1 VPQSHEQ
8 DGETLPPAGG
18 TRIVRQRPAILP
30 WPSGLLVGG
39 LHFEKQARDIPAAS
53 LPGG

>member
-1 VPQSHEQ
+1 MP
-8 DGETLPPAGG
+8 
-18 TRIVRQRPAILP
+18 RIGRQRPAILP

-39 LHFEKQARDIPAAS
+39 LLLEKQARDIPAAV